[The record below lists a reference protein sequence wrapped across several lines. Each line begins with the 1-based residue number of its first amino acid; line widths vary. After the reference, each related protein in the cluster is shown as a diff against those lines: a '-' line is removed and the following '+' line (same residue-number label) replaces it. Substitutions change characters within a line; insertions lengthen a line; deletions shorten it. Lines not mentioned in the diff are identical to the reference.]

1 MICFDCSILF
11 TSATECKS
19 LSALWAAITF
29 DLFHLSHFGFTCTN
43 VFTIP
48 AHPLNIRIYKASPI
62 SSQQTHVENISGKD
76 LVLPRY
82 SPSPLPPASPLPCET
97 PALMQILSN
106 GQSSL
111 SARWSE
117 HIIEQNLEAFCFF
130 SLSPSS
136 QGDLQDQVNITQNRP
151 YFFFFCAGVVN
162 F

>member
-19 LSALWAAITF
+19 LSALWAAIAF

-62 SSQQTHVENISGKD
+62 SSQQTHVENFSGKD

-82 SPSPLPPASPLPCET
+82 PPSPLPCET

-117 HIIEQNLEAFCFF
+117 HIIDPNLEAFCLF
-130 SLSPSS
+130 SQP
-136 QGDLQDQVNITQNRP
+136 I
-151 YFFFFCAGVVN
+151 
-162 F
+162 